1 MYSFILDGAQNVKNI
16 VSFLGTQRENV
27 ARSAIKDSEE

>member
-1 MYSFILDGAQNVKNI
+1 MYSFILEDARNAKNI
-16 VSFLGTQRENV
+16 VSFLDIHRENV